1 MLNEVTPVPGIAE
14 RFAGLLEG
22 PRIAGGG
29 ALVFS
34 DVLGGGLWTCARD
47 GGDVRPLLPKRR
59 GIGGVVPHADGGWV
73 VSGRTLLHLGED
85 GSQRELHAD
94 PDARGFNDISTTPD
108 GDLLAGA
115 LRFLPFA
122 GEDPR
127 PGALLRLPAR
137 GGAATTLTEDVVW
150 PNGIGRA
157 RDGDVLAND
166 YSGKCVLAV
175 PAGGGAARTFAASPH
190 GSADGL
196 AVDAEGG
203 VWIALGEGGG
213 VARLTP
219 EGALDAVLDL
229 PADFVS
235 SLSFGGQDGC
245 DVLITGI
252 GTLLLARSDVPGA
265 PVAPARV

>member
-1 MLNEVTPVPGIAE
+1 MLTDVTPVPAIAQ

-22 PRIAGGG
+22 PRIAADG
-29 ALVFS
+29 ALVFT
-34 DVLGGGLWTCARD
+34 DVLGGGLWTCGRD
-47 GGDVRPLLPKRR
+47 GGAVRELLPKRR

-73 VSGRTLLHLGED
+73 VSGRTLLHLADD
-85 GSQRELHAD
+85 GAQRELHAD

-108 GDLLAGA
+108 GDLLAGV

-122 GEDPR
+122 GEEPR
-127 PGALLRLPAR
+127 PGALIRLPAG
-137 GGAATTLTEDVVW
+137 GGAPETLTEDVVW
-150 PNGIGRA
+150 PNGIGVA
-157 RDGDVLAND
+157 GDGRLLLSD
-166 YSGKCVLAV
+166 YAGKRVLAV
-175 PAGGGAARTFAASPH
+175 PAGAGAAQTFADSPH

-196 AVDAEGG
+196 AVDARGG

-213 VARLTP
+213 VARFAP
-219 EGALDAVLDL
+219 DGRLDAVIDL

-235 SLSFGGQDGC
+235 SLSFGGEDGR

-252 GTLLLARSDVPGA
+252 GTLLLARSTVPGA